1 MIDYRENDLTPDLL
15 NAVRAAVGW
24 SAFSSVQAERAIQA
38 TLYSVTAWE
47 DSRPVG
53 IARLIGDGVYY
64 FLCDVAV
71 IPTAQ
76 RKGIGR
82 RMVQQ
87 LILRAQQSLSPGT
100 RASVTLVSANGK
112 EGFYASLG
120 FSSIPNAR
128 AGHGMQLF
136 LAAEN

>member
-1 MIDYRENDLTPDLL
+1 MTDYRENELTPDLL
-15 NAVRAAVGW
+15 NAVRTAVGW
-24 SAFSSVQAERAIQA
+24 NAFSSVQAERAIRA

-47 DSRPVG
+47 DGHPVG
-53 IARLIGDGVYY
+53 IARLTGDGVYY

-71 IPTAQ
+71 VPAAQ
-76 RKGIGR
+76 KKGIGR
-82 RMVQQ
+82 QMVQH
-87 LILRAQQSLSPGT
+87 LIRRAQQSLAPGE

-112 EGFYASLG
+112 EAFYASLG